1 MRFKELPKKWKV
13 KIIIL
18 SLISALFLILLV
30 IFNIFLNSYRE
41 ENEKHRAKL
50 VKNDSELIGERIV
63 IQRDGKASVKANLYV
78 PDNIG
83 DELLPVVFN
92 IHGGG
97 FVGGDADVLDTQS
110 ERIANE
116 WNVVVVTINYT
127 KADVKP
133 VSYGAEEIRDVVLYF
148 ADNAEIY
155 GVDPS
160 KFTLM
165 GYSAGA
171 YYAADS
177 TRLLQKTSFDMASLV
192 LCYPWTTGL
201 DADDLEEDFPP
212 TLFILSGQDPISQ
225 KAKSFV
231 KDMESAELE
240 LEVIE
245 YENAVHSFIESNNPE
260 GITEDSVDMSDVIN
274 SEQESLARE
283 AEAAISEWIRLR

>member
-1 MRFKELPKKWKV
+1 MKFKELPKKWKR
-13 KIIIL
+13 KIVIL
-18 SLISALFLILLV
+18 SFISALFLLLLV
-30 IFNIFLNSYRE
+30 IFNIFLVSYRA
-41 ENEKHRAKL
+41 ENERQRVKL
-50 VKNDSELIGERIV
+50 VKDDSELIGERIE
-63 IQRDGKASVKANLYV
+63 IQRDGTASVKANLYV
-78 PDNIG
+78 PDSMN
-83 DELLPVVFN
+83 DERLPVVFN

-133 VSYGAEEIRDVVLYF
+133 ISYGSEEIRDVVLYF
-148 ADNAEIY
+148 ADNAEVY

-177 TRLLQKTSFDMASLV
+177 TRLLQLADFDMASLV

-201 DADDLEEDFPP
+201 KVDKLEKDFPP

-225 KAKSFV
+225 KAKSYV
-231 KDMESAELE
+231 KDMESAGLE
-240 LEVIE
+240 VEVIE

-260 GITEDSVDMSDVIN
+260 GMVEGTVDMSDVIN
-274 SEQESLARE
+274 TEQESLARE
-283 AEAAISEWIRLR
+283 AEAAISEWIKLR